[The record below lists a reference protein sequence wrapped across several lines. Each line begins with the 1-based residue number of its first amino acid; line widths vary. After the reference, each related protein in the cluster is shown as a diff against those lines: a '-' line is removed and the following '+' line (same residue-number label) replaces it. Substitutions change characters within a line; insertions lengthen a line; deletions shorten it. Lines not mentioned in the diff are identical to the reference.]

1 MRGPYAVGVRTVELW
16 DDARWRSIPVEIWY
30 PVDAAAPDGSDNTYE
45 IELLGASIYEM
56 ATDARRDATPLAG
69 GWPAVLFS
77 HGYGGIRFQ
86 SYFLTEH
93 LASHGFV
100 VVAPDH
106 PGNTLTEPWNL
117 GSDEAALQSSIDR
130 PQDLSFA
137 LDALLGGEL
146 GVVADPARVGI
157 TGHSFGGWASV
168 QTPLVDDRII
178 ASFPMAPGFKETSHP
193 TDSAGLGIPF
203 LVIGGSVD
211 ATCEFEENQLATYDA
226 AKDPRFLVRVEG
238 AGHLDF
244 SNLCEVEMAKL
255 FIDDGCNADSID
267 PLTVQARA
275 KTLGTAFAQVYI
287 AGDTRYTPNMEETA
301 VNALGDVTYW
311 RDP

>member
-1 MRGPYAVGVRTVELW
+1 MGVRTVELW